1 MHFDRRQLILIGFV
15 ALIIVGAVIT
25 YLFGR
30 KDPMNQPRGEE
41 TSIVMWGVYD
51 PISFYDA
58 AAANYYAQKNADAK
72 IIYYQMDPETYE
84 EDLLNALAAG
94 EGPDIFMIHNT
105 WIPKHFNKI
114 WYANESMV
122 TAATAEP
129 LFPEV
134 VMGDFAPQGSV
145 YALPLSID
153 TLALYYN
160 KDLFDQAGIALP
172 PKTWSEFEAA
182 ADKLKKIDRVTG
194 KVIRAGAALG
204 GSAKSIS
211 RAADIVSLLML
222 QRRAQMVSDGFDRAT
237 FGAETGDLFSGSN
250 PGLEAL
256 EFYTKF
262 ANPYALQFTWSDDF
276 STAIDAFSEGSAA
289 MMLGYLSEQPN
300 IREKNPFLNFGIAPM
315 LQQNPDAPVNYASYW
330 GYTVRANS
338 ENYHAAWD
346 FILFLTTQEDQ
357 ARVYMDASGKPPALR
372 ALIGEKINDSRLGA
386 FARQSLT
393 ARSWLQPDSRAVDAI
408 FSDMIQ
414 SVITGRFG
422 LDEALSNAERE
433 VTALIERS
441 RFMK

>member
-15 ALIIVGAVIT
+15 ALIIVGAVVT

-160 KDLFDQAGIALP
+160 KDLFDQIGRA
-172 PKTWSEFEAA
+172 SCRE
-182 ADKLKKIDRVTG
+182 RV
-194 KVIRAGAALG
+194 
-204 GSAKSIS
+204 
-211 RAADIVSLLML
+211 
-222 QRRAQMVSDGFDRAT
+222 
-237 FGAETGDLFSGSN
+237 
-250 PGLEAL
+250 
-256 EFYTKF
+256 
-262 ANPYALQFTWSDDF
+262 
-276 STAIDAFSEGSAA
+276 
-289 MMLGYLSEQPN
+289 
-300 IREKNPFLNFGIAPM
+300 
-315 LQQNPDAPVNYASYW
+315 
-330 GYTVRANS
+330 
-338 ENYHAAWD
+338 
-346 FILFLTTQEDQ
+346 
-357 ARVYMDASGKPPALR
+357 
-372 ALIGEKINDSRLGA
+372 
-386 FARQSLT
+386 
-393 ARSWLQPDSRAVDAI
+393 
-408 FSDMIQ
+408 
-414 SVITGRFG
+414 
-422 LDEALSNAERE
+422 
-433 VTALIERS
+433 
-441 RFMK
+441 

>member
-1 MHFDRRQLILIGFV
+1 MFFL
-15 ALIIVGAVIT
+15 
-25 YLFGR
+25 Y
-30 KDPMNQPRGEE
+30 
-41 TSIVMWGVYD
+41 
-51 PISFYDA
+51 
-58 AAANYYAQKNADAK
+58 
-72 IIYYQMDPETYE
+72 
-84 EDLLNALAAG
+84 
-94 EGPDIFMIHNT
+94 
-105 WIPKHFNKI
+105 
-114 WYANESMV
+114 
-122 TAATAEP
+122 
-129 LFPEV
+129 
-134 VMGDFAPQGSV
+134 
-145 YALPLSID
+145 ID